1 MINSSEMSIGFHDAS
16 RQSAPI
22 WPIRIAQSVSE
33 PSSFKQYIYS
43 WMALDE
49 LIKVLKKQ
57 PRDTFDPENDRLERF
72 SIRFVIDTSGNPW
85 FALEGEVSVLTPAH
99 SQMVDQ
105 DAVLTAGNI
114 VLSEDYSTI
123 IEITNK
129 SGHYLPEFNTLV
141 FFIKMLF
148 AVEADSRFSLKI
160 APEMKI
166 VRYAKQSSFIPDPI
180 SHITLSKEALYSL
193 LPIDF
198 MPQIQAYPFAKLRK
212 AEGIQSVFDSYED
225 YFNHKNP
232 KPSASHSFLDEL
244 IPRSPDSRIKRKP
257 RRSLLPFDDSS
268 SSYPLAGFGLFGSAS
283 STPEKRSFG
292 TSTHNVLGMYQL
304 LASNLTPG
312 HSTSPEISKSDNAP
326 FTGSPIDENK
336 ATLFSKQRK
345 MENTLSTKPT
355 LVL

>member
-16 RQSAPI
+16 RQRAPI
-22 WPIRIAQSVSE
+22 SPIRIAPSVSE

-72 SIRFVIDTSGNPW
+72 SIRFVIDKIGNPW
-85 FALEGEVSVLTPAH
+85 FALEGEVSAVTPAH

-105 DAVLTAGNI
+105 DVVLTAGNI
-114 VLSEDYSTI
+114 VLSEDYTTI

-129 SGHYLPEFNTLV
+129 SGHYLPEFKTLV

-148 AVEADSRFSLKI
+148 AVEADPRFSLKI

-166 VRYAKQSSFIPDPI
+166 VRYEKQSSFIPAPI
-180 SHITLSKEALYSL
+180 SDITLSKEALYSL

-212 AEGIQSVFDSYED
+212 AEGIQSMFDSYEG

-232 KPSASHSFLDEL
+232 KPSARHSFLDEL
-244 IPRSPDSRIKRKP
+244 MPPSPDSRIKTKP
-257 RRSLLPFDDSS
+257 RRSLLPLDDSS
-268 SSYPLAGFGLFGSAS
+268 SSYTLAGFGLFGSAS
-283 STPEKRSFG
+283 STPEKRSLDA
-292 TSTHNVLGMYQL
+292 STHNVLEMCQL
-304 LASNLTPG
+304 LASNLTQG
-312 HSTSPEISKSDNAP
+312 HSTSPQISASDNTP
-326 FTGSPIDENK
+326 FTGSPGDENK
-336 ATLFSKQRK
+336 VRLFSKQRK
-345 MENTLSTKPT
+345 LENTLSTKAT